1 MFYIPFL
8 AYWLTCGFLSL
19 FNIGKSDD
27 YQISNRNSVKK
38 LHVFKNVFMVT
49 LSTILGNFLLEYFEI
64 FNIDIFR
71 WYYILVGIWWIDTVE
86 YFLHILMH
94 KVQFLY
100 RLMHK
105 EHHKLQIPYS
115 YGALYN
121 STPEAIS
128 TSTFMLL
135 GFYFLGISYKEF
147 IVVTTLANIATVIDH
162 TDIIS
167 YKKRFHYL
175 HHSAH
180 QNCNFQQPF
189 FTYYDR
195 LFGTYK
201 V

>member
-8 AYWLTCGFLSL
+8 AYWLTCAILSL
-19 FNIGKSDD
+19 FKIGVVNEESIILK
-27 YQISNRNSVKK
+27 NSVKRID
-38 LHVFKNVFMVT
+38 VFANVFMVT
-49 LSTILGNFLLEYFEI
+49 LSTILGNFLLDFLNIFKPEI
-64 FNIDIFR
+64 LR
-71 WYYILVGIWWIDTVE
+71 WYYIPIGIWWVDTIE
-86 YFLHILMH
+86 YFVHYIMH
-94 KVQFLY
+94 KVPFLY
-100 RLMHK
+100 KLMHK
-105 EHHKLQIPYS
+105 EHHRLQIPYS

-121 STPEAIS
+121 SSPEAIS
-128 TSTFMLL
+128 TSSLMLL
-135 GFYFLGISYKEF
+135 GFYYLGFSYKEF
-147 IVVTTLANIATVIDH
+147 IIVTTLANIATVIDH

-175 HHSAH
+175 HHTAY